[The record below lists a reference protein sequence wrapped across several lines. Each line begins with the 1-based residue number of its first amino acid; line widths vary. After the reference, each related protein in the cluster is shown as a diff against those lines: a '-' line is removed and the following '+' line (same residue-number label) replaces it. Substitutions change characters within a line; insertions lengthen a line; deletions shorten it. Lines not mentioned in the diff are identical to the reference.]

1 MSTERAPSMLKRTN
15 EPQLMN
21 THVVINA
28 RSGRRE
34 GTAITDALEACVAKH
49 GGRVTFHVDERGGSV
64 EKLTRRALN
73 AGASA
78 VIAAGGDGTICGVAN
93 RMVGSG
99 VPLGVIPMGTFNY
112 FARSLGIPETAE
124 DAVAAICDGEVRP
137 AAIGRVN
144 DKVFL
149 NNTSIG
155 VYSAILQQREDTYKQ
170 FGRSRIAAYWSVL
183 RALVKFYDPM
193 TMKIEVDG
201 ERMSVKSPL
210 AFVCNSAFQ
219 LERFA
224 LQGADELREGKL
236 ALFLADD
243 VGRWGLVKH
252 AAKLAARR
260 MQEGRDFRL
269 VTGREIVIDPGKHKR
284 LVVRDGEKEPMRGPY
299 RIRLDQRGLDVIRPK
314 AGPRPA

>member
-1 MSTERAPSMLKRTN
+1 MSRTLRALVIVLLAASCGGGGGDFSAPRDLDNACAILTERPHYTRAFRAAERKWGVPM
-15 EPQLMN
+15 
-21 THVVINA
+21 HVQMATIYQESKFIGNA
-28 RSGRRE
+28 RTPFRY
-34 GTAITDALEACVAKH
+34 T
-49 GGRVTFHVDERGGSV
+49 
-64 EKLTRRALN
+64 
-73 AGASA
+73 
-78 VIAAGGDGTICGVAN
+78 
-93 RMVGSG
+93 
-99 VPLGVIPMGTFNY
+99 LGVIPMGTFNY

-201 ERMSVKSPL
+201 ERMSVKAPL

-224 LQGADELREGKL
+224 LQGADEVREGKL